1 MEKFLPTKNKKM
13 KSTFKIFSIV
23 ALIILFFA
31 CGRSPQSESSVSE
44 TELMSASA
52 KDMMVSS
59 SAAVENTKDSTH
71 KFVRTADLKFKV
83 KSVVN
88 ATYDIENITNQ
99 LGGFVTFTEL
109 NSNID
114 NTTTTAVSA
123 DSSLETTFFTVENK
137 IILRVPNTQLDTTL
151 KSISTLIDY
160 LDYRIIKADDV
171 ALNLLANNLTQ
182 QRSNKNEKRLTD
194 AIDNRGKKL
203 KETTNAEELLL
214 RKQEQSDNA
223 KISNLS
229 LQDQIN
235 FSTVSLNIY
244 QRQAIK
250 RELISN
256 NKNIAEYTPGFG
268 SRIIDS
274 LKAGWEIVQRLIIF
288 ITQIWGLI
296 LIAVIVYFLFKRFG
310 NRLKK

>member
-1 MEKFLPTKNKKM
+1 M
-13 KSTFKIFSIV
+13 KSAFKIFSII
-23 ALIILFFA
+23 ALIIFFFA
-31 CGRSPQSESSVSE
+31 CGRSPQNESSAPE
-44 TELMSASA
+44 TELMSSSA

-59 SAAVENTKDSTH
+59 SAAVENSKDSTH
-71 KFVRTADLKFKV
+71 KFIRTADLKFKV

-88 ATYDIENITNQ
+88 ATYAIENITNQ

-114 NTTTTAVSA
+114 NSTTTAVSA
-123 DSSLETTFFTVENK
+123 DSSLETTYYTVENK

-214 RKQEQSDNA
+214 RKQEQSDDA

-235 FSTVSLNIY
+235 FSTVSINIY

-274 LKAGWEIVQRLIIF
+274 FKAGWEIVQRLIIF

-296 LIAVIVYFLFKRFG
+296 LIAVIVYFLYKRFSI
-310 NRLKK
+310 KKNK